1 MRQAGGHRVM
11 GQAGD
16 QGAMGQTGY
25 RSSVGV
31 GDGGGA
37 NSGTSHM

>member
-1 MRQAGGHRVM
+1 M

-16 QGAMGQTGY
+16 QGAMGQTG
-25 RSSVGV
+25 RQSSVVG